1 MIDSSIIARLR
12 SNLGY
17 TNDIPG
23 AVDRNICGAAEAAVQ
38 KLDAMGIELDLTRA
52 DDEDFLIAY
61 AMYRYSHKDSD
72 RGMSP
77 SLRRDINDRKVEG
90 RRVPPNV

>member
-1 MIDSSIIARLR
+1 MIDNTIIARLKT
-12 SNLGY
+12 NLGY
-17 TNDIPG
+17 AGRLPCP
-23 AVDRNICGAAEAAVQ
+23 VQQNIEAAAEAALL
-38 KLDAMGIELDLTRA
+38 KLAGMGIELDLTRA
-52 DDEDFLIAY
+52 DDEDLLIAY

-90 RRVPPNV
+90 KRVPPNV